1 MAETLTVKGE
11 VMGTRYENNQ
21 FSIRSF
27 RSSKKVKAPDGSEIQ
42 RFSLKGNFIPA
53 ALMITVEGSFDP
65 KPFVTGSGYKSW
77 TFNVTECEELKENT
91 REGIVR
97 YLNSIK
103 GVGKTMAEKIYS
115 AFGNETFTI
124 LDNDIDRLKEVK
136 GIGKNNFKTISRDYL
151 SRGVAKELY
160 AYLYRFGV
168 SGKNADK
175 IFAKWK
181 VDALET
187 CRKQP
192 YGLYLDGFIGF
203 RAAELIGESEHVD
216 RLDEDR
222 IKAAIAYS
230 VQCNELKGNVY
241 MEWKELYLAT
251 LKVLGVQGENKDT
264 KVKIV
269 DMIRD
274 ITKHGMSGR
283 VSIRKRIS
291 DDAPIFYRTNTL
303 MAEEGTAR
311 ELARLLSSDSK
322 SKIDYSEDI
331 QEAEK
336 KLGLLLSPEQESAVQ
351 SALNHSVSIVT
362 GGPGTGKTSFQK
374 VLFEVFLK
382 NFKGQEIVLAA
393 PTGRAARRMTEASGF
408 TASTLHSL
416 LKIGVSDSDDDSLD
430 LHGNKTPEKVHAGLL
445 VVDEVSMMDTFLT
458 YSLFQ
463 AIESGTKVVLV
474 GDIHQLPSVGCG
486 AVLKTL
492 IESGK
497 VPTVYFTEVFRQ
509 AGTSSIA
516 INASRINAGNH
527 LMEKDDACVFI
538 EAKTPEEILEKTKEL
553 YAKTVQEFG
562 IDEVSVLTPYRK
574 STITGVNK
582 LNPELREVVNK
593 GQSSRVGGKNLY
605 LNDKVMY
612 TKNDGVLTNG
622 DLGYIRKI
630 EKIDSEYQA
639 TVAFEGNRTVNLIG
653 DDLDNLVPAYAF
665 TIHKSQGSEFKCC
678 IIIIDKQHLTLLKR
692 NLVYTALTRAKT
704 RCYFIGDVTGENNLF
719 DLSIDKEDT
728 FKRKTELS
736 GLIQKS
742 VM

>member
-1 MAETLTVKGE
+1 MAETMIIKGE

-21 FSIRSF
+21 FSIRNF
-27 RSSKKVKAPDGSEIQ
+27 RASKNIKAPDGSEI
-42 RFSLKGNFIPA
+42 RSFALKGNFIPA
-53 ALMITVEGSFDP
+53 ALMVTVEGSFES
-65 KPFVTGSGYKSW
+65 KPFVASSGYKSW
-77 TFNVTECEELKENT
+77 TFNVTDCSELKENT

-97 YLNSIK
+97 YLNSLK
-103 GVGKTMAEKIYS
+103 GVGKTVAERIFE
-115 AFGNETFTI
+115 AFGTDTFSI
-124 LDNDIDRLKEVK
+124 LDDDIERLKEIK
-136 GIGKNNFKTISRDYL
+136 GVGKNNFKTISRDYL

-192 YGLYLDGFIGF
+192 YGLYLDGYIGF
-203 RAAELIGESEHVD
+203 RAAELIGESEHID
-216 RLDEDR
+216 RLDENR

-230 VQCNELKGNVY
+230 VQNNELKGNVY
-241 MEWKELYLAT
+241 MEWKELYLST
-251 LKVLGVQGENKDT
+251 LKILGVQSET
-264 KVKIV
+264 KETKRKIV
-269 DMIRD
+269 DIIRD
-274 ITKHGMSGR
+274 ITKNKLGGR
-283 VSIRKRIS
+283 VSIRTRIEDS
-291 DDAPIFYRTNTL
+291 APIFYRTNTL

-311 ELARLLSSDSK
+311 ELARLLSNDSK
-322 SKIDYSEDI
+322 NKKDYSKDI

-336 KLGLLLSPEQESAVQ
+336 NLGLLLSPEQEEAVQ

-374 VLFEVFLK
+374 VLFDVFRK

-393 PTGRAARRMTEASGF
+393 PTGRAARRMTEASGLD
-408 TASTLHSL
+408 ASTLHSL
-416 LKIGVSDSDDDSLD
+416 LKLGVSDSDSDIID
-430 LHGNKTPEKVHAGLL
+430 LKGSKTPEKVHAGLL
-445 VVDEVSMMDTFLT
+445 VVDEVSMMDTFLS

-463 AIESGTKVVLV
+463 AIEDGTKVVLV

-527 LMEKDDACVFI
+527 LMEKDEACVFI
-538 EAKTPEEILEKTKEL
+538 EAKTPEEILEKVKEL
-553 YAKTVQEFG
+553 YEKSVEEFG

-582 LNPELREVVNK
+582 LNPELREVINK
-593 GQSSRVGGKNLY
+593 GQSSRVGGKNLF
-605 LNDKVMY
+605 LHDKVMY
-612 TKNDGVLTNG
+612 TKNEGALTNG

-630 EKIDSEYQA
+630 EKVDSEYEV
-639 TVAFEGNRTVNLIG
+639 TVAFEGNRTVILAG
-653 DDLDNLVPAYAF
+653 DDLENLVPAYAF

-678 IIIIDKQHLTLLKR
+678 IIIIDKQHLSLLKR

-704 RCYFIGDVTGENNLF
+704 KCYFVGDVSGEDNLF
-719 DLSIDKEDT
+719 DKSIDVEDA
-728 FKRKTELS
+728 FKRKTELA
-736 GLIQKS
+736 GLIQKIC
-742 VM
+742 